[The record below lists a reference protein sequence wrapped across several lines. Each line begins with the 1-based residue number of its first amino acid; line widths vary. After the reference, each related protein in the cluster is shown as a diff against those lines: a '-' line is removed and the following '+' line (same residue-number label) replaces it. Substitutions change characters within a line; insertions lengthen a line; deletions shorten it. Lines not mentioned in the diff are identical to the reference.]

1 MQINNNG
8 GADPNYRPN
17 SFNNIIA
24 DENNKE
30 PPMELDSNIADW
42 LNRNYND
49 NHHYT
54 QAGLFF
60 QKALNDLLRKNL
72 IRNIVG
78 DLSSKSQEKRNEIIN
93 PHVCHFF
100 HADFQPGMTIAQGL
114 SVAIEENSTIH
125 AH

>member
-49 NHHYT
+49 NDH
-54 QAGLFF
+54 
-60 QKALNDLLRKNL
+60 
-72 IRNIVG
+72 
-78 DLSSKSQEKRNEIIN
+78 
-93 PHVCHFF
+93 
-100 HADFQPGMTIAQGL
+100 
-114 SVAIEENSTIH
+114 
-125 AH
+125 

>member
-1 MQINNNG
+1 MFPIQANYEHISVNSCPNLVANYQHHGKMQINNNG

-49 NHHYT
+49 NDH
-54 QAGLFF
+54 
-60 QKALNDLLRKNL
+60 
-72 IRNIVG
+72 
-78 DLSSKSQEKRNEIIN
+78 
-93 PHVCHFF
+93 
-100 HADFQPGMTIAQGL
+100 
-114 SVAIEENSTIH
+114 
-125 AH
+125 